1 MREMRPVRLL
11 RRLPADVRVRI
22 KHAAQARSRAV
33 YEAERDALTAIAL
46 EAWRRGGD
54 PARAVLEASRRT
66 GTSHAGTIAG

>member
-1 MREMRPVRLL
+1 MTETRPVKLL
-11 RRLPADVRVRI
+11 RRLPAIVQATI
-22 KHAAQARSRAV
+22 KHAAQARSRGV

-46 EAWRRGGD
+46 DAWRRGGD